1 MAAAPAETQ
10 TLVCPVTASQS
21 QSECPV
27 PPGLREQPRPTAC
40 SVKKGVAGT
49 AEAGPPHTRPPG
61 RPRRAERGLPPSP
74 GRATPS
80 GVCGPG
86 GGTRL
91 WRSPPRV
98 ASAPRLV
105 APQRGRLIR
114 RVRLSVGDAP
124 GGPRFA
130 REEPAAGRVSGARAR
145 AAESPATQRPPSA
158 GFSPTCEHCLRSVYD
173 CNVVHFHLRI
183 KISSLCFVSSEFRN
197 VHLHGTFAVL

>member
-27 PPGLREQPRPTAC
+27 PPGLRDQPRPAAC

-124 GGPRFA
+124 GGPQFA
-130 REEPAAGRVSGARAR
+130 REEPAAGRPGLWGTSQGRGVPGH
-145 AAESPATQRPPSA
+145 AAAPIR
-158 GFSPTCEHCLRSVYD
+158 GL
-173 CNVVHFHLRI
+173 
-183 KISSLCFVSSEFRN
+183 
-197 VHLHGTFAVL
+197 FAHV